1 MVRLA
6 GHVAGSIGG
15 KQDRHAYQLFGAAGT
30 LHGDALPQPERPG
43 RMVPGDLRQVG
54 QDMAGADGVGSDAIL
69 GELNGHGPGQ
79 GYHTALGGAVDGA
92 SAQHP
97 LVIVGADID
106 DAAGAA
112 LVHLPGHRLAH
123 EEQALQVGVH
133 DAVIVRLLHVQKA
146 LPLVDPG
153 HIEQHVDLAVFGH
166 DLIHTGVDAVQAGD
180 VQLVN
185 RGGAAFGNDPV
196 RQGRA
201 LGGCAVAQGNLR
213 SGAEQALTDS
223 QSDAAAGAGDH
234 NGLAFQAEE
243 GREIAV
249 TFNCHYHSILSE
261 AAVVRTGN

>member
-1 MVRLA
+1 
-6 GHVAGSIGG
+6 
-15 KQDRHAYQLFGAAGT
+15 
-30 LHGDALPQPERPG
+30 
-43 RMVPGDLRQVG
+43 
-54 QDMAGADGVGSDAIL
+54 MAGADGVGPDAIL
-69 GELNGHGPGQ
+69 GELNGHSPGQ
-79 GYHTALGGAVDGA
+79 SYHAALGGAVDRA

-97 LVIVGADID
+97 LVVVGADID

-133 DAVIVRLLHVQKA
+133 DTVIVRLLHIQKA

-153 HIEQHVDLAVFGH
+153 HIEQHVDLAVLGY

-201 LGGCAVAQGNLR
+201 LGGCAVAQSHLR
-213 SGAEQALTDS
+213 SGAEQALTDG
-223 QSDAAAGAGDH
+223 QSDAAASAGDH

-243 GREIAV
+243 RREIAV
-249 TFNCHYHSILSE
+249 TFDCHYHSILSG
-261 AAVVRTGN
+261 AAVVRPGNAAAPAIWAGAG